1 MKKLILAEKPS
12 VARDIGR
19 ILNANEKKKNYLEGK
34 NYVIT
39 WALGHLLGLKM
50 PEDLNKKWEKW
61 QLETLPMLPKFI
73 GTKPLPKT
81 RSQLKTI
88 ESLVKR
94 KDINEIVIAT
104 DAGREGE
111 LVARWILQYVHA
123 NKKVT
128 RLWISSQTDK
138 AVKQGFKELK
148 PAEKYDNLYESALAR
163 ATADWLVGLNVT
175 RALTVKYQDNL
186 SAGRVQTPTL
196 ALVRRQEEKIEKF
209 MPQKYY
215 RIALRLGN
223 QTAYMKQKNI
233 YAIKERDE
241 AEKKKRHLDN
251 FKGQI
256 RNINSKVK
264 REAAPLLYDLTELQ
278 REANKRYG
286 YSAKKTLSLVQSLYE
301 IHKVVSY
308 PRTDSRYL
316 SNDIKSTLMERL
328 QAIRKYDSRAE
339 ESIKNKAKVILK
351 KVFNDSKVTDHHAL
365 IPTEQVPNY
374 SKFSADEQKIYNLI
388 VSRFLGIFAQPYT
401 VEELRV
407 VVTFDKDEFIFVGK
421 KVLDYGWKNKDASEE
436 VALNLK
442 KDTVV
447 SPNFTVEEKL
457 TTPPSPLTEAGLLAQ
472 MEKFGLGTPATRA
485 EIIEKLVK
493 SELMERTGHALRV
506 TPKGKQLL
514 NLVNKELVSPK
525 LTAKWEKQL
534 EDIAHGKMKSQK
546 FIGDIKN
553 DTKRLVSEVKNS
565 KENYK
570 DFSLTK
576 KRCPEC
582 NSFLKVRKTRDGE
595 IYVCSNPECNYRR
608 RKDAKVSN
616 HRCPQCHRKMLIVEG
631 KNGKYFR
638 CKYDGT
644 TEKMTVGK
652 KNKKMTKHEERRLLK
667 KINQD
672 DEPQES
678 PLALALKT
686 AMVKTNKIEN
696 F

>member
-339 ESIKNKAKVILK
+339 EAIKNKAKVILK

-388 VSRFLGIFAQPYT
+388 ISRFLGIFAQPYT

-407 VVTFDKDEFIFVGK
+407 AVTFDKDEFIFVGK
-421 KVLDYGWKNKDASEE
+421 KVLDYGWKNKDTSEE

-442 KDTVV
+442 KDTIV

-565 KENYK
+565 KEDYK

-638 CKYDGT
+638 CKYDGIT
-644 TEKMTVGK
+644 KKMTVGK

-672 DEPQES
+672 NEPQES
-678 PLALALKT
+678 SLALALKA
-686 AMVKTNKIEN
+686 AMSKNE
-696 F
+696 

>member
-111 LVARWILQYVHA
+111 LVACWILQYVHA

-686 AMVKTNKIEN
+686 AMGKNE
-696 F
+696 

>member
-595 IYVCSNPECNYRR
+595 MYVCSNPECNYRR

-686 AMVKTNKIEN
+686 AMGKNE
-696 F
+696 

>member
-223 QTAYMKQKNI
+223 QTAYIKQKNI

-686 AMVKTNKIEN
+686 AMGKNE
-696 F
+696 

>member
-19 ILNANEKKKNYLEGK
+19 ILNANEKKKNYLEGE

-148 PAEKYDNLYESALAR
+148 PSEKYDNLYESALAR

-442 KDTVV
+442 KDTIV

-565 KENYK
+565 KEDYK

-595 IYVCSNPECNYRR
+595 IYVCSNPECNYHR
-608 RKDAKVSN
+608 RKYAKVSN

-652 KNKKMTKHEERRLLK
+652 KNKKMTKNEERRLLK

-672 DEPQES
+672 NEPQES
-678 PLALALKT
+678 SLALALKA
-686 AMVKTNKIEN
+686 AMSKNE
-696 F
+696 

>member
-215 RIALRLGN
+215 RIALRIGN

-256 RNINSKVK
+256 KNINSKIK
-264 REAAPLLYDLTELQ
+264 REPAPLLYDLTELQ

-316 SNDIKSTLMERL
+316 SNDIKATLMERL

-442 KDTVV
+442 KDTIV

-565 KENYK
+565 KEDYK

-672 DEPQES
+672 NEPQES
-678 PLALALKT
+678 SLALALKA
-686 AMVKTNKIEN
+686 AMGKNE
-696 F
+696 

>member
-351 KVFNDSKVTDHHAL
+351 KVFDDSKVTDHHAL

-442 KDTVV
+442 KDTIV

-565 KENYK
+565 KEDYK

-595 IYVCSNPECNYRR
+595 IYVCSNPECNYHR

-672 DEPQES
+672 NEPQES
-678 PLALALKT
+678 SLALALKA
-686 AMVKTNKIEN
+686 AMSKNE
-696 F
+696 

>member
-442 KDTVV
+442 KDTIV

-457 TTPPSPLTEAGLLAQ
+457 TTPPAPLTEAGLLAQ

-565 KENYK
+565 KEDYK

-582 NSFLKVRKTRDGE
+582 NNFLKVRKTRDGE

-652 KNKKMTKHEERRLLK
+652 KSKKMTKHEERRLLK

-678 PLALALKT
+678 PLALALKA
-686 AMVKTNKIEN
+686 AMGKNE
-696 F
+696 

>member
-209 MPQKYY
+209 IPQKYY

-374 SKFSADEQKIYNLI
+374 SKFSTDEQKIYNLI

-442 KDTVV
+442 KDTIV

-565 KENYK
+565 KEDYK

-582 NSFLKVRKTRDGE
+582 NSLLKVRKTRDGE

-672 DEPQES
+672 NEPQES
-678 PLALALKT
+678 SLALALKA
-686 AMVKTNKIEN
+686 AMSKNE
-696 F
+696 

>member
-138 AVKQGFKELK
+138 AVKQGFEELK

-686 AMVKTNKIEN
+686 AMGKNE
-696 F
+696 

>member
-339 ESIKNKAKVILK
+339 EAIKNKAKVILK

-421 KVLDYGWKNKDASEE
+421 KVLDYGWKNKDAAEE
-436 VALNLK
+436 VVLNLK
-442 KDTVV
+442 KDTAV

-457 TTPPSPLTEAGLLAQ
+457 TTPPAPLTEAGLLAQ

-565 KENYK
+565 KEDYK

-582 NSFLKVRKTRDGE
+582 NNFLKVRKTRDGE

-678 PLALALKT
+678 PLALALKA
-686 AMVKTNKIEN
+686 AMSKNE
-696 F
+696 

>member
-61 QLETLPMLPKFI
+61 QLETLPILPKFI

-148 PAEKYDNLYESALAR
+148 PSEKYDNLYESALAR

-442 KDTVV
+442 KDTIV

-565 KENYK
+565 KEDYK

-678 PLALALKT
+678 PLALALKA
-686 AMVKTNKIEN
+686 AMGKNE
-696 F
+696 

>member
-88 ESLVKR
+88 ENLVKR

-148 PAEKYDNLYESALAR
+148 PSEKYDNLYESALAR

-316 SNDIKSTLMERL
+316 SNDIKATLMERL

-339 ESIKNKAKVILK
+339 EAIKNKAKVILK

-442 KDTVV
+442 KDTIV

-565 KENYK
+565 KEDYK

-667 KINQD
+667 KINQNN
-672 DEPQES
+672 EPQES
-678 PLALALKT
+678 SLALALKA
-686 AMVKTNKIEN
+686 AMSKNE
-696 F
+696 

>member
-553 DTKRLVSEVKNS
+553 NTKRLVSEVKNS

-686 AMVKTNKIEN
+686 AMGKNE
-696 F
+696 

>member
-61 QLETLPMLPKFI
+61 QLKTLPMLPKFI
-73 GTKPLPKT
+73 GIEPLPKT
-81 RSQLKTI
+81 RGQLKTI

-163 ATADWLVGLNVT
+163 TTADWLVGLNVT

-215 RIALRLGN
+215 RIALRIGK

-256 RNINSKVK
+256 KDINSKIK
-264 REAAPLLYDLTELQ
+264 REPAPLLYDLTELQ

-316 SNDIKSTLMERL
+316 SNDIKATLMERL

-339 ESIKNKAKVILK
+339 EAIKNKAKVILK

-421 KVLDYGWKNKDASEE
+421 KVLDYGWKNKDAAEE
-436 VALNLK
+436 VVLNLK
-442 KDTVV
+442 KDTAV

-457 TTPPSPLTEAGLLAQ
+457 TTQPAPLTEAGLLAQ

-565 KENYK
+565 KEDYK

-582 NSFLKVRKTRDGE
+582 NNFLKVRKTRDGE

-652 KNKKMTKHEERRLLK
+652 KSKKMTKHEERRLLK

-678 PLALALKT
+678 PLALALKA
-686 AMVKTNKIEN
+686 AMGKNE
-696 F
+696 

>member
-256 RNINSKVK
+256 KDINSKIK
-264 REAAPLLYDLTELQ
+264 REPAPLLYDLTELQ

-316 SNDIKSTLMERL
+316 SNDIKATLMERL

-442 KDTVV
+442 KDTIV

-565 KENYK
+565 KEDYK

-672 DEPQES
+672 NEPQES
-678 PLALALKT
+678 SLALALKA
-686 AMVKTNKIEN
+686 AMGKNE
-696 F
+696 

>member
-88 ESLVKR
+88 ENLVKR

-316 SNDIKSTLMERL
+316 SNDIKATLMERL

-339 ESIKNKAKVILK
+339 EAIKNKAKVILK

-442 KDTVV
+442 KDTIV
-447 SPNFTVEEKL
+447 SPNFTVKEKL

-565 KENYK
+565 KEDYK

-608 RKDAKVSN
+608 RKDAKISN

-672 DEPQES
+672 NEPQES
-678 PLALALKT
+678 SLALALKA
-686 AMVKTNKIEN
+686 AMSKNE
-696 F
+696 

>member
-256 RNINSKVK
+256 KDINSKIK
-264 REAAPLLYDLTELQ
+264 REPAPLLYDLTELQ

-286 YSAKKTLSLVQSLYE
+286 YSAKKTLNLVQSLYE

-407 VVTFDKDEFIFVGK
+407 VVTFDKDKFIFVGK

-442 KDTVV
+442 KDTIV

-457 TTPPSPLTEAGLLAQ
+457 TPPPSPLTEAGLLAQ

-565 KENYK
+565 KEDYK

-678 PLALALKT
+678 PLALALKA
-686 AMVKTNKIEN
+686 AMGKNE
-696 F
+696 

>member
-148 PAEKYDNLYESALAR
+148 SAEKYDNLYESALAR

-442 KDTVV
+442 KDTIV
-447 SPNFTVEEKL
+447 SPNFIVEEKL

-493 SELMERTGHALRV
+493 SELMERTGHALGV

-565 KENYK
+565 KEDYK

-678 PLALALKT
+678 SLALALKA
-686 AMVKTNKIEN
+686 AMGKNE
-696 F
+696 

>member
-61 QLETLPMLPKFI
+61 QLEPLPMLPKFI
-73 GTKPLPKT
+73 GIKPLPKT
-81 RSQLKTI
+81 RGQLKTI

-316 SNDIKSTLMERL
+316 SNDIKATLMERL

-339 ESIKNKAKVILK
+339 EAIKNKAKVILK

-442 KDTVV
+442 KDTIV

-565 KENYK
+565 KEDYK

-608 RKDAKVSN
+608 RKDAKISN

-672 DEPQES
+672 NEPQES
-678 PLALALKT
+678 SLALALKA
-686 AMVKTNKIEN
+686 AMSKNK
-696 F
+696 

>member
-442 KDTVV
+442 KDTIV

-565 KENYK
+565 KEDYK

-672 DEPQES
+672 NEPQES
-678 PLALALKT
+678 PLALALKA
-686 AMVKTNKIEN
+686 AMGKNE
-696 F
+696 

>member
-19 ILNANEKKKNYLEGK
+19 ILNTNEKKKNYLEGK

-256 RNINSKVK
+256 KDINSKIK
-264 REAAPLLYDLTELQ
+264 REPAPLLYDLTELQ

-316 SNDIKSTLMERL
+316 SNDIKTTLMERL

-339 ESIKNKAKVILK
+339 EAIKNKAKVILK

-442 KDTVV
+442 KDTIV

-553 DTKRLVSEVKNS
+553 GTKRLVSEVKNS
-565 KENYK
+565 KEDYK

-678 PLALALKT
+678 SLALALKA
-686 AMVKTNKIEN
+686 AMNKNE
-696 F
+696 

>member
-81 RSQLKTI
+81 KSQLKTI

-442 KDTVV
+442 KDTIV

-565 KENYK
+565 KEDYK

-678 PLALALKT
+678 PLALALKA
-686 AMVKTNKIEN
+686 AMSKNE
-696 F
+696 

>member
-88 ESLVKR
+88 ENLVKR

-442 KDTVV
+442 KDTIV

-493 SELMERTGHALRV
+493 SELMERTGHTLRV

-565 KENYK
+565 KEDYK

-576 KRCPEC
+576 KHCPEC

-672 DEPQES
+672 NEPQES
-678 PLALALKT
+678 SLALALKA
-686 AMVKTNKIEN
+686 AMSKNE
-696 F
+696 

>member
-1 MKKLILAEKPS
+1 MQEEKPS

-442 KDTVV
+442 KDTIV

-565 KENYK
+565 KEDYK

-672 DEPQES
+672 NEPQES
-678 PLALALKT
+678 SLALALKA
-686 AMVKTNKIEN
+686 AMSKNE
-696 F
+696 

>member
-39 WALGHLLGLKM
+39 WALGHLLSLKM

-686 AMVKTNKIEN
+686 AMGKNE
-696 F
+696 

>member
-73 GTKPLPKT
+73 GIKPLPKT
-81 RSQLKTI
+81 RGQLKTI

-686 AMVKTNKIEN
+686 AMGKNE
-696 F
+696 

>member
-50 PEDLNKKWEKW
+50 PEDLNKKWEKC

-328 QAIRKYDSRAE
+328 QAIRIYDSRAE

-442 KDTVV
+442 KDTIV

-565 KENYK
+565 KEDYK

-678 PLALALKT
+678 PLALALKA
-686 AMVKTNKIEN
+686 AMGKNE
-696 F
+696 

>member
-442 KDTVV
+442 KDTIV

-493 SELMERTGHALRV
+493 SELMERTSHALRV

-565 KENYK
+565 KEDYK

-644 TEKMTVGK
+644 TEKMSVGK

-678 PLALALKT
+678 PLALALKA
-686 AMVKTNKIEN
+686 AMGKNE
-696 F
+696 

>member
-223 QTAYMKQKNI
+223 QTAYMKQT
-233 YAIKERDE
+233 
-241 AEKKKRHLDN
+241 
-251 FKGQI
+251 
-256 RNINSKVK
+256 S
-264 REAAPLLYDLTELQ
+264 
-278 REANKRYG
+278 
-286 YSAKKTLSLVQSLYE
+286 KKTFNVEIETKRGVAKATKSKKTKQQSRR
-301 IHKVVSY
+301 V
-308 PRTDSRYL
+308 
-316 SNDIKSTLMERL
+316 STL
-328 QAIRKYDSRAE
+328 
-339 ESIKNKAKVILK
+339 
-351 KVFNDSKVTDHHAL
+351 
-365 IPTEQVPNY
+365 
-374 SKFSADEQKIYNLI
+374 
-388 VSRFLGIFAQPYT
+388 
-401 VEELRV
+401 
-407 VVTFDKDEFIFVGK
+407 
-421 KVLDYGWKNKDASEE
+421 
-436 VALNLK
+436 
-442 KDTVV
+442 
-447 SPNFTVEEKL
+447 
-457 TTPPSPLTEAGLLAQ
+457 
-472 MEKFGLGTPATRA
+472 
-485 EIIEKLVK
+485 
-493 SELMERTGHALRV
+493 
-506 TPKGKQLL
+506 
-514 NLVNKELVSPK
+514 
-525 LTAKWEKQL
+525 
-534 EDIAHGKMKSQK
+534 
-546 FIGDIKN
+546 
-553 DTKRLVSEVKNS
+553 
-565 KENYK
+565 
-570 DFSLTK
+570 
-576 KRCPEC
+576 
-582 NSFLKVRKTRDGE
+582 
-595 IYVCSNPECNYRR
+595 
-608 RKDAKVSN
+608 
-616 HRCPQCHRKMLIVEG
+616 
-631 KNGKYFR
+631 
-638 CKYDGT
+638 
-644 TEKMTVGK
+644 
-652 KNKKMTKHEERRLLK
+652 
-667 KINQD
+667 
-672 DEPQES
+672 
-678 PLALALKT
+678 
-686 AMVKTNKIEN
+686 
-696 F
+696 

>member
-442 KDTVV
+442 KDTIV

-565 KENYK
+565 KEDYK

-595 IYVCSNPECNYRR
+595 IYVCSNPECNYHR

-652 KNKKMTKHEERRLLK
+652 KNKKMTKNEERRLLK

-672 DEPQES
+672 NEPQES
-678 PLALALKT
+678 SLALALKA
-686 AMVKTNKIEN
+686 AMSKNE
-696 F
+696 

>member
-241 AEKKKRHLDN
+241 AEKEKRHLDN

-686 AMVKTNKIEN
+686 AMGKNE
-696 F
+696 

>member
-233 YAIKERDE
+233 YAIKERGE

-442 KDTVV
+442 KDTIV

-565 KENYK
+565 KEDYK

-652 KNKKMTKHEERRLLK
+652 KSKKMTKHEERRLLK

-678 PLALALKT
+678 PLALALKA
-686 AMVKTNKIEN
+686 AMGKNE
-696 F
+696 

>member
-88 ESLVKR
+88 ENLVKR

-148 PAEKYDNLYESALAR
+148 PSEKYDNLYESALAR

-442 KDTVV
+442 KDTIV

-565 KENYK
+565 KEDYK

-672 DEPQES
+672 NEPQES
-678 PLALALKT
+678 SLALALKA
-686 AMVKTNKIEN
+686 AMSKNE
-696 F
+696 

>member
-61 QLETLPMLPKFI
+61 QLETLPILPKFI

-88 ESLVKR
+88 ENLVKR

-388 VSRFLGIFAQPYT
+388 VSRFLGIFAQPYV

-436 VALNLK
+436 VTLNLK
-442 KDTVV
+442 KDTIV

-565 KENYK
+565 KEDYK

-672 DEPQES
+672 NEPQES
-678 PLALALKT
+678 SLALALKA
-686 AMVKTNKIEN
+686 AMSKNE
-696 F
+696 

>member
-61 QLETLPMLPKFI
+61 QLEPLPMLPKFI
-73 GTKPLPKT
+73 GIKPLPKT
-81 RSQLKTI
+81 RGQLKTI

-215 RIALRLGN
+215 RIALRIGK

-256 RNINSKVK
+256 KDINSKIK
-264 REAAPLLYDLTELQ
+264 REPAPLLYDLTELQ

-316 SNDIKSTLMERL
+316 SNDIKATLMERL

-374 SKFSADEQKIYNLI
+374 SKFSTDEQKIYNLI
-388 VSRFLGIFAQPYT
+388 VSRFLGIFSQPYT

-442 KDTVV
+442 KDTIV

-565 KENYK
+565 KEDYK

-582 NSFLKVRKTRDGE
+582 NSFLKVRKARDGE

-678 PLALALKT
+678 PLALALKA
-686 AMVKTNKIEN
+686 AMGKNE
-696 F
+696 

>member
-401 VEELRV
+401 IEELRV

-686 AMVKTNKIEN
+686 AMGKNE
-696 F
+696 